1 MKFNAKNSKLRFLSY
16 FILILLVL
24 ILLVKSFFNYIETKT
39 TSYIKS
45 KNFEYFV
52 FNLINKKLENFADR
66 KLTESEIIF
75 YKENFKKIYI
85 QYKPIFDEIIE
96 KN

>member
-1 MKFNAKNSKLRFLSY
+1 MKFNAKNTKLKFLSY
-16 FILILLVL
+16 FFLILLAL
-24 ILLVKSFFNYIETKT
+24 IFIVKSFFNYIETKT
-39 TSYIKS
+39 VSYIKS
-45 KNFEYFV
+45 KNFEYFL
-52 FNLINKKLENFADR
+52 FNLINKKLESFADR

-85 QYKPIFDEIIE
+85 QYKPIFDDIIE